1 MVRVSIVVASL
12 LLSEGA
18 ANQGELNA
26 AACTK
31 TKAQQRKLDDGL
43 RELFRRTSR
52 DIGLT
57 TRLRHAEDV
66 WLKFKEAQLQALYG
80 VPDPGLEF
88 GSVWPMCS
96 CEAEEQL
103 IRQRLADVNRM
114 LNRVEGDVC
123 SWVR

>member
-1 MVRVSIVVASL
+1 MVRLSIVVASL
-12 LLSEGA
+12 LLSGGE
-18 ANQGELNA
+18 ANQGDVNA
-26 AACTK
+26 AACAR

-52 DIGLT
+52 DGALT
-57 TRLRHAEDV
+57 SRLRHAQDA

-80 VPDPGLEF
+80 VPDPGLEY

-123 SWVR
+123 SWV